1 MPKYLLRA
9 SLTADGARGTLKE
22 GGSARRAVVESAA
35 GAVGGTVEAFY
46 YACGDED
53 VYVIADF
60 PDNASVAAFSLTIS
74 GSGAVRTSTTV
85 LMTSEEVDE
94 ASKKSVDYRPPGG

>member
-1 MPKYLLRA
+1 M
-9 SLTADGARGTLKE
+9 
-22 GGSARRAVVESAA
+22 
-35 GAVGGTVEAFY
+35 
-46 YACGDED
+46 
-53 VYVIADF
+53 IADF